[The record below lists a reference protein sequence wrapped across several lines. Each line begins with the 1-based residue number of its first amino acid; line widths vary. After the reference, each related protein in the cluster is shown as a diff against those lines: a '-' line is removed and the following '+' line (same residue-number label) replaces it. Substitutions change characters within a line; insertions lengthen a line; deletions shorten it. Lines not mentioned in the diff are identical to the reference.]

1 MSDSLKKSLR
11 GIGIAVGIPVAA
23 FVIVKLIA
31 PDLVR
36 LSQFKSMLI
45 QAIFP
50 AILAW
55 GVMCELKSGIWDF
68 SVGAN
73 VLICEIIGGN
83 LAKSLGLG
91 VPGVIFFSAVI
102 GLSLIHI

>member
-50 AILAW
+50 AILA
-55 GVMCELKSGIWDF
+55 VTLLNS
-68 SVGAN
+68 N
-73 VLICEIIGGN
+73 
-83 LAKSLGLG
+83 
-91 VPGVIFFSAVI
+91 
-102 GLSLIHI
+102 